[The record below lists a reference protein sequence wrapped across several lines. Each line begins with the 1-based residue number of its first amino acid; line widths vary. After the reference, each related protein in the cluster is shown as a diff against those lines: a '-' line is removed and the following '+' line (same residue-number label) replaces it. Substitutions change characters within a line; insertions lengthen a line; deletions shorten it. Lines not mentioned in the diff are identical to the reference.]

1 MLINV
6 GSVNSRVPAPFVSP
20 YIASK
25 FAAEGWTV
33 SLRQELRS
41 TGVRVAAVLPAS
53 IDTPLFDHAGNWFG
67 RRPSR
72 SSP

>member
-1 MLINV
+1 M
-6 GSVNSRVPAPFVSP
+6 
-20 YIASK
+20 
-25 FAAEGWTV
+25 